1 MYKSIN
7 VMIAED
13 HSMIRE
19 ALKQLI
25 QLEPDINVIAG
36 CADGMEVV
44 ERYLEKP
51 PDVVL
56 LDINMPKLNGL
67 EALQKIKQYDSKAK
81 VVMLTIH
88 EDRDYLLRA
97 LDLGALGYILKDA
110 KASDLIEAI
119 RKANNNQTYIQPV
132 MAAELVSEYKKV
144 KRVVHAPKKNLTE
157 RENEVLKLLSNGML
171 NKEIA
176 TALYISEKTVKN
188 HVSSIFRKLNVQDR
202 TQAAVFAIKNRIFD

>member
-1 MYKSIN
+1 MYRNIK

-19 ALKQLI
+19 GLKQLI

-36 CADGMEVV
+36 CADGLEVV
-44 ERYLEKP
+44 EKYPEKK

-67 EALQKIKQYDSKAK
+67 EALERIKQYDNTAK

-88 EDRDYLLRA
+88 EDREYLIKA
-97 LDLGALGYILKDA
+97 LDLGAPGYILKDA

-119 RKANNNQTYIQPV
+119 RKANKNQSYIQPS
-132 MAAELVSEYKKV
+132 MAAELESEKKNV
-144 KRVVHAPKKNLTE
+144 KRLLHDPKKNLTG
-157 RENEVLKLLSNGML
+157 REKEVLNLLSRGML

-176 TALYISEKTVKN
+176 KALYISEKTVKN

-202 TQAAVFAIKNRIFD
+202 TQAAVFALKNRIVD